1 MSIRRLLGT
10 AAAMAA
16 AAVGLR
22 AGTPDLSAVTAAGPD
37 LQRAVDTAGADTVLL
52 AAVAVLAWAVWL
64 WGALGLTLTALSALP
79 GAAGALARAL
89 TRCVLPAG
97 ARRAAALALGVGLVA
112 GGPVLAGCTT
122 PAGALPHAVATA
134 SAQAP
139 VVDRPTTPPPAP
151 APVAERPPSAPAG
164 TGPVPD
170 WPTPATGE
178 HLPAPVPDRPAP
190 STAEHPPAAVPDWPA
205 PAAGEHV
212 VLRGEC
218 LWGIAAGDL
227 ARRTGGTPTDAAVA
241 TAVDAWWQANDA
253 VIGPDP
259 DLLLPGQVLRPPPAS

>member
-52 AAVAVLAWAVWL
+52 AAVAVLAWAAWL

-97 ARRAAALALGVGLVA
+97 ARRAAALALGVGLVT
-112 GGPVLAGCTT
+112 GGPLLAGCTT
-122 PAGALPHAVATA
+122 AAGAAPQAVVAA
-134 SAQAP
+134 SAQDP
-139 VVDRPTTPPPAP
+139 VADRPGTPAP
-151 APVAERPPSAPAG
+151 APAPTDHRAPSVPTG

-170 WPTPATGE
+170 WP
-178 HLPAPVPDRPAP
+178 APV
-190 STAEHPPAAVPDWPA
+190 TYQHPPTPVPDWPA

-218 LWGIAAGDL
+218 LWDIAADDL
-227 ARRTGGTPTDAAVA
+227 ARRTGGTPTDGEVA
-241 TAVDAWWQANDA
+241 TAVDAWWQANAA